1 MTRADR
7 PTCVMARLARSATAA
22 LGTGAYAESVDGVG
36 LERLASAPR
45 RRPAGLG
52 VILIALIVAHGL
64 WKRTRDPSV
73 RERVVLSTSTQRDF
87 VRGGVAQRA

>member
-1 MTRADR
+1 
-7 PTCVMARLARSATAA
+7 
-22 LGTGAYAESVDGVG
+22 VDGVG